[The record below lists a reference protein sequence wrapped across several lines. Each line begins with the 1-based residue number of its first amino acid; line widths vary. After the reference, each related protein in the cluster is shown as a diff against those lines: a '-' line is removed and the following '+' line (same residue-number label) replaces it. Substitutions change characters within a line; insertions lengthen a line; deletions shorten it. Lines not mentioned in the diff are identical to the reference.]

1 MGESKRSKGPRKAA
15 ALRYDQDSHQAPVVV
30 ASGRGLV
37 AEKILEVAREAS
49 VPIVED
55 AALVS
60 ALLALEVGDQIPP
73 ELYGAVAK
81 VLAFVMEMERRAA
94 GG

>member
-1 MGESKRSKGPRKAA
+1 MAKGGSSKARKAA
-15 ALRYDQDSHQAPVVV
+15 ALRYDEDRDAAPVLV
-30 ASGRGLV
+30 ASGRGHL
-37 AEKILEVAREAS
+37 AEKILELAREAR

-60 ALLALEVGDQIPP
+60 ALLALEVGDEIPP

-81 VLAFVMEMERRAA
+81 VLAFVMEMERRAS
-94 GG
+94 GGR